1 MTAKRL
7 YNENDIRSALNEMAQ
22 SLVARVSAPKSQW
35 VLVGIHRRGVPLARR
50 LAAALDERGV
60 PALPVGSLDI
70 TFYRDDAGA
79 SPLDPVV
86 QDTDLPFDVSAKTL
100 ILVDDVLFS
109 GRTIR
114 CALDELMDFGR
125 PARVLLAVL
134 VDRGHR
140 ELPIQADVVG
150 LTIPTQRD
158 ERVDVHLSEMDGE
171 DAVWLSPPGERK
183 GKTR

>member
-7 YNENDIRSALNEMAQ
+7 HNESDLRSALNEMAQ
-22 SLVARVSAPKSQW
+22 ALVTRVSAPKSQW
-35 VLVGIHRRGVPLARR
+35 ALVGIHRRGVPLARR
-50 LAAALDERGV
+50 LAAALEERGLPSV
-60 PALPVGSLDI
+60 PVGTLDI

-86 QDTDLPFDVSAKTL
+86 QDTDLPFDVSGKTV

-158 ERVDVHLSEMDGE
+158 ERVDVHLSEADGE

-183 GKTR
+183 GKSR